1 MGILTSDTGELESK
15 DSYWGPR
22 GRLLRL
28 KDTPP
33 RRHSHPKSAGTQHSF
48 KIQEAKTE
56 GNEKE

>member
-1 MGILTSDTGELESK
+1 MSDTGEREGK

-22 GRLLRL
+22 GRLLTL

-48 KIQEAKTE
+48 KIHEAKTE